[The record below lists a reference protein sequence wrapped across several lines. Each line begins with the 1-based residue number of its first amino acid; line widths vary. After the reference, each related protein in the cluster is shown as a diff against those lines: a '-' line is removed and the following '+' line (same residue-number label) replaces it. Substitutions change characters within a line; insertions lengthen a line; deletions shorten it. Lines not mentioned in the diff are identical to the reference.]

1 MIEDKE
7 TKYFGMNPWDIFQAR
22 KDDSDFGN
30 CWWAAVL

>member
-30 CWWAAVL
+30 C